1 MTLCRM
7 ILPWFRDKSGHDC
20 VVSQR
25 LLFRNSLIPIYEMS
39 GGKLR
44 IWFCLMAYSEAHCVT
59 HWVNKKLFLSW
70 SHTRI
75 WPRGPNFS
83 DPEPSPSPCWV
94 LCWALCWSLCWVLS
108 LPFIRKPGRK
118 WDIPTVLSNHR
129 LVVWCLWRE
138 GLPPRIPPTLPVV
151 SSLWQTHGGRVMG
164 NESFR
169 Q

>member
-20 VVSQR
+20 VVSQW

-94 LCWALCWSLCWVLS
+94 LYWALCWVLS

-164 NESFR
+164 NESSR